1 MISLC
6 GDLKGEDYQTFVT
19 FAMERSD
26 AVMFVYHTF
35 GYQLKSQVREIR
47 QKLKPFRVAY
57 RDNSKSCKKGNP
69 EIKWPQTISWTPT
82 LIFVETYRLSPE
94 VKEIVRSADNIFA
107 WQYPN
112 RPDDLSF
119 FNQGEC
125 WIATTAHEHFC
136 NITDHEREIA
146 KLFCSLGIKYRRYPG
161 HSERFKEKYTIKTN
175 DNSIIT

>member
-35 GYQLKSQVREIR
+35 GYRLKSQVREIR

-69 EIKWPQTISWTPT
+69 EI
-82 LIFVETYRLSPE
+82 
-94 VKEIVRSADNIFA
+94 
-107 WQYPN
+107 
-112 RPDDLSF
+112 
-119 FNQGEC
+119 
-125 WIATTAHEHFC
+125 
-136 NITDHEREIA
+136 
-146 KLFCSLGIKYRRYPG
+146 YRRIYENG
-161 HSERFKEKYTIKTN
+161 RKFINGTDTQGCKECNRIE
-175 DNSIIT
+175 SGGL